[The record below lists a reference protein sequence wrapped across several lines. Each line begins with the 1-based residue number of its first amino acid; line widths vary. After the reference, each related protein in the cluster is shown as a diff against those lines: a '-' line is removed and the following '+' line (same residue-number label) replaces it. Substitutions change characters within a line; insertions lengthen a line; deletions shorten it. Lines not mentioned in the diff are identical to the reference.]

1 MDSSRGH
8 QTKAQCGAEA
18 ERSEAFQSLQHGD
31 QKFLA
36 TLTSPSCAGE
46 FVFQSVVVSDA
57 TVILQMICPDR
68 PGLVSELAGWVAA
81 NGGSI
86 RHADHHTDAGAGLFL
101 SRIEWQLKGFG
112 IPRDALPEAAQ
123 ALGER
128 LGGEAQ
134 LHFSD
139 AFPRVAIFASKQ
151 SHCLQD
157 LLWRVQ
163 SGELPMQVPLVIA
176 NHPDLEPLCAA
187 FEVPFVCVPVSR
199 ETKVEAEQRM
209 LQLLEEN
216 TVELAVLAKYMQ
228 VLSGDFLERFPQVI
242 NIHHSFLPA
251 FKGAQPYHRAWDRG
265 VKLIGAT
272 AHYVTED
279 LDDGPIIE
287 QTTVPV
293 SHRDEVEDLIRK
305 GRDTERLALARALR
319 MHLRRQV
326 MVYRG
331 RTAVFA

>member
-1 MDSSRGH
+1 M
-8 QTKAQCGAEA
+8 
-18 ERSEAFQSLQHGD
+18 SE
-31 QKFLA
+31 
-36 TLTSPSCAGE
+36 
-46 FVFQSVVVSDA
+46 A

-81 NGGSI
+81 NGGNI

-101 SRIEWQLKGFG
+101 SRIEWQLQGFG
-112 IPRDALPEAAQ
+112 IPRDALATAAS

-128 LGGEAQ
+128 LNGQAQ

-139 AFPRVAIFASKQ
+139 ELPRVAILASKQ

-176 NHPDLEPLCAA
+176 NHPDLEGLCHS
-187 FEVPFVCVPVSR
+187 FDVPFVHVPVQR
-199 ETKVEAEQRM
+199 ERKPEAEQ
-209 LQLLEEN
+209 QLLELLAEHRI
-216 TVELAVLAKYMQ
+216 ELAVLAKYMQ
-228 VLSGDFLERFPQVI
+228 VLSPDFLARFPDVI

-251 FKGAQPYHRAWDRG
+251 FKGAQPYHRAWERG

-287 QTTVPV
+287 QTTVHV

-319 MHLRRQV
+319 LHLRRQV

>member
-1 MDSSRGH
+1 M
-8 QTKAQCGAEA
+8 
-18 ERSEAFQSLQHGD
+18 
-31 QKFLA
+31 
-36 TLTSPSCAGE
+36 
-46 FVFQSVVVSDA
+46 SDA

-86 RHADHHTDAGAGLFL
+86 RHADHHTDAGAGVFL
-101 SRIEWQLKGFG
+101 SRIEWQLQGFG
-112 IPRDALPEAAQ
+112 IPRDVLPEAAQ
-123 ALGER
+123 ALGQR

-139 AFPRVAIFASKQ
+139 EYPRVAIFASKQ

-176 NHPDLEPLCAA
+176 NHPDLEPLCAS
-187 FEVPFVCVPVSR
+187 FEIPFVCVPVSR
-199 ETKVEAEQRM
+199 DTKAEAEQRI
-209 LQLLEEN
+209 LELLEQN
-216 TVELAVLAKYMQ
+216 KVDLAVLAKYMQ
-228 VLSGDFLERFPQVI
+228 VLSSDFLERFPQVI

-287 QTTVPV
+287 QTTVSV

-319 MHLRRQV
+319 LHLRRQV

>member
-1 MDSSRGH
+1 M
-8 QTKAQCGAEA
+8 
-18 ERSEAFQSLQHGD
+18 
-31 QKFLA
+31 
-36 TLTSPSCAGE
+36 
-46 FVFQSVVVSDA
+46 SDA

-101 SRIEWQLKGFG
+101 SRIEWQLQGFG
-112 IPRDALPEAAQ
+112 IPRDVLPEAAQ
-123 ALGER
+123 ALGQR

-139 AFPRVAIFASKQ
+139 EFPRVAIFASKQ

-176 NHPDLEPLCAA
+176 NHPDLEPLCAS
-187 FEVPFVCVPVSR
+187 FEIPFVCVPVSR
-199 ETKVEAEQRM
+199 DTKAEAEQRI
-209 LQLLEEN
+209 LELLEQN
-216 TVELAVLAKYMQ
+216 KVELAVLAKYMQ
-228 VLSGDFLERFPQVI
+228 VLSSDFLERFPQVI

-287 QTTVPV
+287 QTTVSV

-319 MHLRRQV
+319 LHLRRQV

>member
-1 MDSSRGH
+1 M
-8 QTKAQCGAEA
+8 TE
-18 ERSEAFQSLQHGD
+18 
-31 QKFLA
+31 
-36 TLTSPSCAGE
+36 
-46 FVFQSVVVSDA
+46 A
-57 TVILQMICPDR
+57 TVILQMICSDR

-86 RHADHHTDAGAGLFL
+86 RHADHHTDAGAELFL
-101 SRIEWQLKGFG
+101 SRIEWLIEGFG
-112 IPRDALPEAAQ
+112 IPREALPTAAA
-123 ALGER
+123 ALAER
-128 LGGEAQ
+128 LGGQVQ

-139 AFPRVAIFASKQ
+139 QLPRVAIFASKQ

-157 LLWRVQ
+157 LLWRAQ
-163 SGELPMQVPLVIA
+163 SGELQMQVPLVIA
-176 NHPDLEPLCAA
+176 NHPDLEALCTG
-187 FEVPFVCVPVSR
+187 FGVRFVCVPVSR
-199 ETKVEAEQRM
+199 DTKPEAEQQM
-209 LQLLEEN
+209 LALLEEN
-216 TVELAVLAKYMQ
+216 GIELVVLAKYMQ
-228 VLSGDFLERFPQVI
+228 VLSGAFLERFPQVI

-251 FKGAQPYHRAWDRG
+251 FKGAQPYQRAWDRG

-287 QTTVPV
+287 QTTVHV
-293 SHRDEVEDLIRK
+293 SHRDDVDDLIRK

-319 MHLRRQV
+319 LHLRRQV